1 MFLTK
6 LEIDGCL
13 RLYAV
18 ITGSVGHLRAASR
31 PLSSPFAFTMRAAP
45 AGCRGDP
52 RRASRSGMEHDVQL
66 WPVAL
71 GFWFFRRP
79 EAGLLGFPPDRC
91 LVTGQWHGRHEE
103 RPARPFYIRSPG
115 KLPIFSLKFRPP
127 SPMLAIPASLT
138 RTNPCPLP
146 GTSSRGSI
154 ASKSMQSF
162 SHRRSAPRR
171 RHFFSRVPLP
181 PMSLD
186 RPPRACAA

>member
-1 MFLTK
+1 MSQAGIGRRTARRLPGSPCGRRVVRGP
-6 LEIDGCL
+6 LGRPVDCSPDGT
-13 RLYAV
+13 A
-18 ITGSVGHLRAASR
+18 TGGSPSVPCTAA
-31 PLSSPFAFTMRAAP
+31 
-45 AGCRGDP
+45 
-52 RRASRSGMEHDVQL
+52 RRATRPSGASFLVHVGPGELDLGTTVLHSKLDSR
-66 WPVAL
+66 
-71 GFWFFRRP
+71 
-79 EAGLLGFPPDRC
+79 GL
-91 LVTGQWHGRHEE
+91 
-103 RPARPFYIRSPG
+103 SN
-115 KLPIFSLKFRPP
+115 LPRFSLKFRPP